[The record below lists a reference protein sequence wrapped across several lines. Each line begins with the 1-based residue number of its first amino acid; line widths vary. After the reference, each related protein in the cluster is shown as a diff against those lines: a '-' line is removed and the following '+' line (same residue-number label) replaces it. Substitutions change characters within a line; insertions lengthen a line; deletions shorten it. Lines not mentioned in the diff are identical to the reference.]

1 MIRPEAMAETLQ
13 QLSEI
18 EMIVDLP
25 VEDHAD
31 GVLLVPH
38 RLRATLDIDDGKT
51 AMAEENAGVFVN
63 VIAISV
69 GATVSERISHCP
81 DGRLVSCAPK
91 SGNSA
96 HV

>member
-1 MIRPEAMAETLQ
+1 
-13 QLSEI
+13 
-18 EMIVDLP
+18 
-25 VEDHAD
+25 
-31 GVLLVPH
+31 
-38 RLRATLDIDDGKT
+38 
-51 AMAEENAGVFVN
+51 MAEENAGVFVN